1 MPFISFEGIDGSGK
15 TTQAALLAAALRQ
28 AGHEVLRVRE
38 PGGTPASEAI
48 RSVLLTPGHRLC
60 AESELFLFL
69 AARAQ
74 VVRSVIHPALEAGRV
89 VVADRF
95 TDSTLAYQGYGRGLD
110 PEWLAQL
117 NERATGGLQPH
128 LTILM
133 DIDPRIAHARTA
145 PISLL
150 TDPLESEGV
159 AFQRR
164 VREGYLEIARKQP
177 RIRVLDGARAQEALA
192 SEIHALVEGLLVPV
206 AS

>member
-15 TTQAALLAAALRQ
+15 TTQAALLEVALRR
-28 AGHEVLRVRE
+28 AGHDVLRVRE

-48 RSVLLTPGHRLC
+48 RSVLLDPGHRLC
-60 AESELFLFL
+60 TESELFLFL

-74 VVRSVIHPALEAGRV
+74 IVRSVIQPALEAGRV

-95 TDSTLAYQGYGRGLD
+95 ADSTLAYQGYGRGLD
-110 PEWLAQL
+110 PAWLAQL

-128 LTILM
+128 LTILL
-133 DIDPRIAHARTA
+133 DIDPRIAHDRAV

-150 TDPLESEGV
+150 TDPLEGEGI

-177 RIRVLDGARAQEALA
+177 RIHVLDGARAPEALA
-192 SEIHALVEGLLVPV
+192 AEIYALVEELLVPV